1 MSGEKSKVG
10 DEFFKHKE
18 RTDGARDLYHGD
30 LGGAAHG
37 HAVIDKNG
45 NVKYLRES
53 DGHVIADDKI
63 KP

>member
-1 MSGEKSKVG
+1 MSDEKSKAG
-10 DEFFKHKE
+10 GEFFKHRE
-18 RTDGARDLYHGD
+18 RPEGTRDLYHGE
-30 LGGAAHG
+30 LGGDAHG

-53 DGHVIADDKI
+53 DGRVIADDKI